1 MTERR
6 VGIVYSSREWRRP
19 LQQHVR
25 NHVAGLRLLLLRDE
39 RSLLDE
45 PLDAVIVDDETSF
58 LSPDVVESLRS
69 RGVRLIG
76 VHDGTANGRQR
87 LAALGIDVTVA
98 SDAAPAEFVE
108 AIEKLDGRMASDF
121 ARLAAQFEDDED
133 TVELGSIV
141 TIGGP
146 PGAGKTEVAVALADQ
161 LSRTAPT
168 LLVDADEMHP
178 SIARRLH
185 LGLHPHLLVAIDE
198 ARSAMATTGGA
209 PVVSGSLAR
218 PAAGADQPPPPF
230 DVICGLANPSDWQV
244 IRSDDLRALLR
255 RVVLS
260 WRHVVCD
267 TSAHLEDLVRL
278 DRWPLSRGAV
288 AGADRIVGMCTA
300 TPDGV
305 LRFLDWLV
313 EASSLVLAPVDVV
326 VNRAPRSEHLCA
338 EIEDQIRDN
347 SADRVA
353 SVTFVPDDPKVAR
366 ASWDG
371 HLLGRSRFAKAL
383 APTVHALLAPPMA
396 IAF

>member
-76 VHDGTANGRQR
+76 VHDGTAGSRQR

-121 ARLAAQFEDDED
+121 ARLAAQFEDDD
-133 TVELGSIV
+133 DAELGSV
-141 TIGGP
+141 VAVGGP

-161 LSRTAPT
+161 LARIAPT

-178 SIARRLH
+178 SVARRLH

-198 ARSAMATTGGA
+198 ARSAMAAAGGA
-209 PVVSGSLAR
+209 PVVAGSLAKS
-218 PAAGADQPPPPF
+218 AAGADRPAPPF

-244 IRSDDLRALLR
+244 VRSDDLRALLR

-267 TSAHLEDLVRL
+267 TSGHLEDLVRV
-278 DRWPLSRGAV
+278 DRWPLSRGAI
-288 AGADRIVGMCTA
+288 AGADRVVGVCTG

-313 EASSLVLAPVDVV
+313 DASSLVLAGVDVV
-326 VNRAPRSEHLCA
+326 VNRAPRGEYVRA
-338 EIEDQIRDN
+338 EIEAQIRDN

-366 ASWDG
+366 AAWDG
-371 HLLGRSRFAKAL
+371 HLLGRAKFSKAL
-383 APTVHALLAPPMA
+383 VPTVHAVLAPPMA
-396 IAF
+396 VAF